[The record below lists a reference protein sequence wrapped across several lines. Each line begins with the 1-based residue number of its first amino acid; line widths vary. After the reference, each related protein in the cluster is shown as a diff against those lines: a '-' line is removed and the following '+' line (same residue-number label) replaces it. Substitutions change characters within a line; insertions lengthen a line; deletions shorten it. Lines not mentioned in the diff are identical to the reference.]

1 VSAAR
6 VSYQV
11 LDGRVAAGRAED
23 LLALAHEA
31 DSQAGPGLD
40 RQFLVWCRQ
49 PGFVLAEARHGGF
62 LVGCASG
69 MPLRPST
76 SWWRGL
82 TTSLPAEFTAER
94 PGRTFALTQLL
105 VRAAWRRQGI
115 ATELYRLVMAGR
127 PEERATLTV
136 PPGASAAQG
145 AFRAWGWRKV
155 GRAQGDGPESATLDV
170 LVTTSL
176 PFSLPGLQQQRST
189 PQKDQLIL
197 LGSCRLCGGRQ
208 AARRQYRGCCR

>member
-1 VSAAR
+1 MPAGGVA
-6 VSYQV
+6 YQV
-11 LDGRVAAGRAED
+11 LDGSAAAKKAGE
-23 LLALAHEA
+23 LLALAHEV
-31 DSQAGPGLD
+31 DGEAGERLD

-82 TTSLPAEFTAER
+82 TTPLPAEFTAEH

-105 VRAAWRRQGI
+105 VRASWRRQGI
-115 ATELYRLVMAGR
+115 GAELYHLVASGR
-127 PEERATLTV
+127 PEERATVTV
-136 PPGASAAQG
+136 PPGAVAAQG

-155 GRAQGDGPESATLDV
+155 GRTQGEDWQPGILDV
-170 LVTTSL
+170 LVTE
-176 PFSLPGLQQQRST
+176 FR
-189 PQKDQLIL
+189 
-197 LGSCRLCGGRQ
+197 
-208 AARRQYRGCCR
+208 

>member
-1 VSAAR
+1 VAVSAAR

-11 LDGRVAAGRAED
+11 LDGRAAARRAED
-23 LLALAHEA
+23 LLALAHET
-31 DSQAGPGLD
+31 DSQAGPELD

-62 LVGCASG
+62 VVGYASG

-82 TTSLPAEFTAER
+82 TTPLPAEFTAER

-155 GRAQGDGPESATLDV
+155 GRTQGDGPEPAILDV

-176 PFSLPGLQQQRST
+176 SLPSPGL
-189 PQKDQLIL
+189 
-197 LGSCRLCGGRQ
+197 
-208 AARRQYRGCCR
+208 